1 MDYSIDG
8 GSNWLNII
16 ASTNTVSNSFNWTVP
31 GTPSTQVKVRISN
44 PSELTQQDQ
53 SDKIENFKKS
63 KIVQDIKKAFPDAK
77 LIDLKE
83 DK

>member
-1 MDYSIDG
+1 M
-8 GSNWLNII
+8 
-16 ASTNTVSNSFNWTVP
+16 
-31 GTPSTQVKVRISN
+31 
-44 PSELTQQDQ
+44 